1 MEISTFKNQQIPD
14 IGFGRIIWGDN
25 VHRRWKEIIIALML
39 GLVFPSILY
48 SFVDKQK
55 GKEPADVTQGTQIA
69 DTSADV
75 TIIDVGVLMGNG
87 TVEVM
92 PLEDYLVSVV
102 LREMPAEFEVEAL
115 KAQAVVART
124 YTLRRMEAGGK
135 HADAAVCTDP
145 SCCQGYY
152 DQTEYMASGGTQAL
166 LDKVI
171 AAVESTANEVVVYDD
186 ALIDATYFSCSGGR
200 TEDAL
205 AVWGS
210 DIPYLQSTESP
221 GEEGASHYIDT
232 VSFSTAVFAEK
243 LDLDVGTQ
251 PQNWLGS
258 IEYTNGGGVAQI
270 QICGKSFE
278 GTEIRQKLGLRST
291 AFIISVVGDTV
302 TITTKGYG
310 HRVGMSQYGAD
321 AMAVQGKT
329 YQDILSH
336 YYQGTDLIE
345 YTG

>member
-1 MEISTFKNQQIPD
+1 MLELS
-14 IGFGRIIWGDN
+14 GVIIL
-25 VHRRWKEIIIALML
+25 HRRWKEVIIALTL
-39 GLVFPSILY
+39 GLLFPGVLY
-48 SFVDKQK
+48 SIIDKQTENK
-55 GKEPADVTQGTQIA
+55 ISINTETTQT
-69 DTSADV
+69 TSDSIMV
-75 TIIDVGVLMGNG
+75 IDISVLMSDGN
-87 TVEVM
+87 VKYI

-102 LREMPAEFEVEAL
+102 LREMPADFEPEAL

-124 YTLRRMEAGGK
+124 YTLRRLEMGGK
-135 HADAAVCTDP
+135 HDTAVVCADS

-152 DQTEYMASGGTQAL
+152 DQEEYISDGGKPESL
-166 LDKVI
+166 NKVES
-171 AAVESTANEVVVYDD
+171 AVYSTANEVLVYDN

-205 AVWGS
+205 SVWGA
-210 DIPYLQSTESP
+210 DIPYLQSTVSP
-221 GEEGASHYIDT
+221 GEENATHFIDT
-232 VSFSTAVFAEK
+232 VSMTTAVFAEK
-243 LDLDVGTQ
+243 LGLNTQ
-251 PQNWLGS
+251 LQPYNWVQN
-258 IEYTNGGGVAQI
+258 IKYTKGGGIDEI
-270 QICGKSFE
+270 QICDKTYK

-329 YQDILSH
+329 YRDILSH

-345 YTG
+345 YVG